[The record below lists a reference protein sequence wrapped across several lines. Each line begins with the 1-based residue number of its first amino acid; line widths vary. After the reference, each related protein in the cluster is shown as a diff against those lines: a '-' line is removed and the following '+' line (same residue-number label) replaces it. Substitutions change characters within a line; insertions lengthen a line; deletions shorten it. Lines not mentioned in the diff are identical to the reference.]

1 MIFLYSLLSCC
12 RIRGI
17 NKFYTSCDFFF
28 NFFKT
33 IFFFVE
39 LTGEICDAQ
48 NYFLLRC
55 FSYLNFFLSVL
66 YLDGNFSFVF
76 YTLFKSKKE
85 RNRIF
90 NTLQKTC
97 DVYKRSLQWFSMG
110 FSCFAFD
117 LKKKK
122 NFSFSFLLFLFK
134 FHGIFPFLVGFALL
148 ELLFLLSLL
157 FSILC

>member
-1 MIFLYSLLSCC
+1 MILFFLE
-12 RIRGI
+12 
-17 NKFYTSCDFFF
+17 
-28 NFFKT
+28 
-33 IFFFVE
+33 E

-55 FSYLNFFLSVL
+55 FSYLNFFSFVF

-122 NFSFSFLLFLFK
+122 NFSFSFFCFYSN
-134 FHGIFPFLVGFALL
+134 FTEYF
-148 ELLFLLSLL
+148 LFLLVLRYCNYSFFSLL